1 MQQNYRSDIDG
12 LRGLAVL
19 SVVFFHSSIKPFEI
33 NFFSGGYLGV
43 DIFFIISGYLI
54 TNIILYELKKNNE
67 FNYLT
72 FFERRS
78 RRILPILFFAI
89 IISLPLS
96 YFVLSPTSLLDYSKS
111 IFSAIFFYSNIRF
124 ISTDYYDFE
133 AILKPLLHTWSLSV
147 EAQYY
152 FLYPFFLVFLFKNF
166 KKYIIII
173 FLILIFCSL
182 FYSNFLSSID
192 PSKNFYILTSRIW
205 ELFIGSIISIVQLL
219 KPNKNKT
226 YTYLQNFYSI
236 FGISLILISI
246 FNFNNQTP
254 HPSFL
259 TLIPVTGVVLV
270 IYFSNQKYLATKILS
285 NSLLTK
291 TGLISYSFYIW
302 HFIFFSLGKHGNFY
316 FDKVSKKHILLILIL
331 SIFTYFFIEKPFRN
345 RKFISFKKFLII
357 IFIAFSFIA
366 TSATF
371 LINNYDKK
379 NSQFKTLNEF
389 IKSQIPKTLSIEN
402 KPCFASIDFCEYIS
416 NKDNK
421 YVIIVGDSI
430 LEGITPSLKD
440 ELLSKGYN
448 FISMNNS
455 LCYFIPEFN
464 SVIGDRQR
472 IASNQICDY
481 KYQELRLKKIL
492 SLPNSIIILGGLL
505 PFENFQHYKNKK
517 TKFEKKYLEYIDKL
531 LANNYKIIQL
541 VDILS
546 YPENI
551 SEFLEKLIFRKQI
564 ISSVEKFKLN
574 INLTISEK
582 EFLENNKDQ
591 YALFDKIKNKNYVK
605 ISNKD
610 IFCNKIIINECSF
623 NDEEHLFIVDHLHY
637 SNKGAQ
643 LISEKIINEIENFEK
658 K

>member
-111 IFSAIFFYSNIRF
+111 IFSAIFFYSNISF

-166 KKYIIII
+166 KRYIIII

-182 FYSNFLSSID
+182 FYANFLSSID

-226 YTYLQNFYSI
+226 YIYLQNFYSI

-302 HFIFFSLGKHGNFY
+302 HFIFF
-316 FDKVSKKHILLILIL
+316 
-331 SIFTYFFIEKPFRN
+331 FI
-345 RKFISFKKFLII
+345 RKTWKFL
-357 IFIAFSFIA
+357 F
-366 TSATF
+366 
-371 LINNYDKK
+371 
-379 NSQFKTLNEF
+379 
-389 IKSQIPKTLSIEN
+389 
-402 KPCFASIDFCEYIS
+402 
-416 NKDNK
+416 
-421 YVIIVGDSI
+421 
-430 LEGITPSLKD
+430 
-440 ELLSKGYN
+440 
-448 FISMNNS
+448 
-455 LCYFIPEFN
+455 
-464 SVIGDRQR
+464 
-472 IASNQICDY
+472 
-481 KYQELRLKKIL
+481 
-492 SLPNSIIILGGLL
+492 
-505 PFENFQHYKNKK
+505 
-517 TKFEKKYLEYIDKL
+517 
-531 LANNYKIIQL
+531 
-541 VDILS
+541 
-546 YPENI
+546 
-551 SEFLEKLIFRKQI
+551 
-564 ISSVEKFKLN
+564 
-574 INLTISEK
+574 
-582 EFLENNKDQ
+582 
-591 YALFDKIKNKNYVK
+591 
-605 ISNKD
+605 
-610 IFCNKIIINECSF
+610 
-623 NDEEHLFIVDHLHY
+623 
-637 SNKGAQ
+637 
-643 LISEKIINEIENFEK
+643 
-658 K
+658 